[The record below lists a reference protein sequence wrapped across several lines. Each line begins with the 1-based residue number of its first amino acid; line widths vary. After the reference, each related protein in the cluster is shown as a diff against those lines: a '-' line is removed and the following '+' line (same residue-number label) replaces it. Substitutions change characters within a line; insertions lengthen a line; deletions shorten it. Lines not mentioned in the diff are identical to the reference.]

1 MARALYNK
9 LNKYNLGGL
18 VKRYEHGGQHAEDGS
33 PIYSGDTFVEA
44 EGDTG
49 SNIYTTKRNNPYA
62 YAEGEKEAN
71 EATRKELQDVLTNI
85 WRDDNNPVKQ
95 ALDKAREDGT
105 SSNVEYNRLNAKRQ
119 GAARNNPLK
128 TMATLSELGF
138 LNLEDYPSFNKRL
151 DFLTPGWGDQTKADF
166 LKGIASGV
174 IEEGESTRGG
184 KQVSEDSFIQSM
196 YKGGD
201 PSKGFKRSLTDPK
214 GNLKL
219 KERDTP
225 LAGGLQ
231 TRGRLGVSNKVIFD
245 PSQTYTYTEGVKD
258 EEVIEDE
265 KIVEDDQI
273 VDDQTVVEE
282 KVDMEEVTTKDPVK
296 TPTVVKKDIVPVE
309 EKDVVEDKGEVVEEE
324 IPVLTGDQPGPPPP
338 MKFDIQGRSDRTG
351 TGGPG
356 GSSDVPTQADTGL
369 YGITA
374 PRQNFRLLKEGE
386 TREGGG
392 KLYRHGGL
400 AMLAR
405 RSRQAAMGMK
415 YNSAKHGRKYN
426 QGGRMTN
433 QELGRLLA
441 KYNVR

>member
-1 MARALYNK
+1 MARALYSK

-18 VKRYEHGGQHAEDGS
+18 VKRYEHGGAHAADGS
-33 PIYSGDTFVEA
+33 PIYKGDTFVEA

-49 SNIYTTKRNNPYA
+49 TDIYTTERDNPFA
-62 YAEGEKEAN
+62 FAEGESDAN
-71 EATRKELQDVLTNI
+71 NATRKELQDVLTNI

-105 SSNVEYNRLNAKRQ
+105 ISNVEYNRLNAKRR
-119 GAARNNPLK
+119 GFARNNPLK

-166 LKGIASGV
+166 VKGITSGV
-174 IEEGESTRGG
+174 VEEGESTRGG

-201 PSKGFKRSLTDPK
+201 PSKGFRRSLTDSK

-225 LAGGLQ
+225 LSGGLQ
-231 TRGRLGVSNKVIFD
+231 TRGRQGTSNKVIFD

-265 KIVEDDQI
+265 KIIEDEQI
-273 VDDQTVVEE
+273 VEEQIVEE
-282 KVDMEEVTTKDPVK
+282 KIPVKDPVK
-296 TPTVVKKDIVPVE
+296 TPTVVKKDIVPVKE
-309 EKDVVEDKGEVVEEE
+309 EVVVEDKGEVVEQE
-324 IPVLTGDQPGPPPP
+324 IPVLTGDKPGP
-338 MKFDIQGRSDRTG
+338 MKFDIKGRSDRTG

-400 AMLAR
+400 TMLAR

-415 YNSAKHGRKYN
+415 YNSAKHGKRYG
-426 QGGRMTN
+426 QGGRMSN
-433 QELGRLLA
+433 QELGRLLS

>member
-18 VKRYEHGGQHAEDGS
+18 VKRYDHGGQHAEDGS
-33 PIYSGDTFVEA
+33 PIFDRNTFVEA
-44 EGDTG
+44 EGGTG
-49 SNIYTTKRNNPYA
+49 TNIYTTKRNNPYQPTEA
-62 YAEGEKEAN
+62 EKEAEKASK
-71 EATRKELQDVLTNI
+71 EAIKKDIKAIQTDEFKDKVKELFESREIT
-85 WRDDNNPVKQ
+85 
-95 ALDKAREDGT
+95 KAQYGLL
-105 SSNVEYNRLNAKRQ
+105 VG
-119 GAARNNPLK
+119 GASRSGNFSLK
-128 TMATLSELGF
+128 SMSAMADLG
-138 LNLEDYPSFNKRL
+138 LINLEDYPSFNDRVN
-151 DFLTPGWGDQTKADF
+151 FFTAGWGDQTRADF
-166 LKGIASGV
+166 LKGISAGLINEASISGRHQQ
-174 IEEGESTRGG
+174 I
-184 KQVSEDSFIQSM
+184 SEDSFKENV

-201 PSKGFKRSLTDPK
+201 PSKGYRNALTNKD
-214 GNLKL
+214 GNLEL
-219 KERDTP
+219 KNRSGF
-225 LAGGLQ
+225 GGDQ
-231 TRGRLGVSNKVIFD
+231 TRGSQVENNALTFE
-245 PSQTYTYTEGVKD
+245 PSQSYTYTEGV
-258 EEVIEDE
+258 EEVIEDDQTV
-265 KIVEDDQI
+265 VEDDQI
-273 VDDQTVVEE
+273 QDEQTVVEE
-282 KVDMEEVTTKDPVK
+282 KVDVDEIPKKDPVK
-296 TPTVVKKDIVPVE
+296 PPTVVKKDFIPVE
-309 EKDVVEDKGEVVEEE
+309 EKVVVEDEGEVVEEE

>member
-18 VKRYEHGGQHAEDGS
+18 VKRYEHGGAHAADGS
-33 PIYSGDTFVEA
+33 PIYKGDTFVEA
-44 EGDTG
+44 EDNTG
-49 SNIYTTKRNNPYA
+49 TNIYTTKRDNRFA
-62 YAEGEKEAN
+62 FAEGEKEAN
-71 EATRKELQDVLTNI
+71 KATRKELQDVLTNI

-105 SSNVEYNRLNAKRQ
+105 ISNLEYGRLNATRG

-151 DFLTPGWGDQTKADF
+151 DFLTAGWGDQTKADF
-166 LKGIASGV
+166 LKGITSGV
-174 IEEGESTRGG
+174 IEEGESTGGG

-201 PSKGFKRSLTDPK
+201 PSRGFRRSLTDSK

-225 LAGGLQ
+225 LSGGLQ
-231 TRGRLGVSNKVIFD
+231 TRGRQGVSNKVIFD

-265 KIVEDDQI
+265 KIVEDDKIVDEQI
-273 VDDQTVVEE
+273 VEEQIVEE
-282 KVDMEEVTTKDPVK
+282 EIPVKDPVK

-309 EKDVVEDKGEVVEEE
+309 EKVVVEDKGEVVEEE

-351 TGGPG
+351 TGGAG

-415 YNSAKHGRKYN
+415 YN
-426 QGGRMTN
+426 QGGKRRMSN